1 MTPQFPN
8 KSWAQ
13 EPAPAPTAVFPNKS
27 WVPLTPTPEPVI
39 VPEADTALTNTVVVT
54 SGEALGGHRVVMM
67 KTDTAVYYDPS
78 SSSNTGKALGL
89 TLSAYANRVP
99 STIVTA
105 GPITNPGWN
114 LTPGEPYY
122 ATPNGL
128 ISLSPPTL
136 GIVQRVGV
144 ALTAD
149 TLNVHLSEPYILI

>member
-1 MTPQFPN
+1 MEVFPN

-13 EPAPAPTAVFPNKS
+13 PAPTAPTAVFPNKS
-27 WVPLTPTPEPVI
+27 WVQLDTTPEPVV

-78 SSSNTGKALGL
+78 SSSNTGKAVGV
-89 TLSAYANRVP
+89 TLAAYANRVP
-99 STIVTA
+99 ATIVTA
-105 GPITNPGWN
+105 GPVTNPGWN
-114 LTPGEPYY
+114 LSPGEPYY
-122 ATPNGL
+122 ALPNGM
-128 ISLSPPTL
+128 ISTAAPTL